1 MAKEIDIVVVGAGPV
16 GLFTVFE
23 AGLLGLNCVLI
34 DNLDKPGGQCA
45 ELYPEKP
52 IYDIPGVPFQT
63 AQEHVDALLEQIK
76 PFNYELILNERVE
89 EITEIDHKDDKYW
102 SVTTNEGTKLT
113 TKNIFIA
120 AGAGSFEPRR
130 PPNIEDPDKFINK
143 GVTYAVRSKSTYENK
158 DVFIF
163 GGGDSALD
171 WCVELAE
178 KAKSLSLVHRRDAF
192 RGAQHTEEQMRELV
206 AAGKVKLLTPYLIDS
221 IEGSDKVTGVSLK
234 NFDTNEIEH
243 YEADELLFLFGLNKK
258 LGPILEWNIDLN
270 GKKIS
275 VNTENFQ
282 TSVEGIFAVGDINDY
297 PGKLDLI
304 LSGFHET
311 TLAVQEAYKRLYP
324 GERVPFGYTTSNS
337 KLQEKLGVQKVSK
350 LELINL
356 IHKELPQIQCGRC
369 DTPGCKQYAQA
380 IVDGDPHDRC
390 VPGGEKTLKNLNS
403 ILKRILRKLILN
415 TVQQLRSKK
424 FLLLRK
430 NVLVVK
436 NVLMHALLMQ
446 L

>member
-89 EITEIDHKDDKYW
+89 EITEIDHKDEKYW
-102 SVTTNEGTKLT
+102 SVKTNEGTELK

-171 WCVELAE
+171 WCVELAK

-206 AAGKVKLLTPYLIDS
+206 AAGKVKLLTPYLINS
-221 IEGSDKVTGVSLK
+221 IEGSDKVTGVSLR

-337 KLQEKLGVQKVSK
+337 KLQEKLGV
-350 LELINL
+350 
-356 IHKELPQIQCGRC
+356 
-369 DTPGCKQYAQA
+369 
-380 IVDGDPHDRC
+380 
-390 VPGGEKTLKNLNS
+390 
-403 ILKRILRKLILN
+403 
-415 TVQQLRSKK
+415 KK
-424 FLLLRK
+424 
-430 NVLVVK
+430 
-436 NVLMHALLMQ
+436 
-446 L
+446 